1 MMTETH
7 RREQLTE
14 AEARSA
20 AARTAY
26 ETAKTR
32 TAIDGYETML
42 LLDPPDPAEAHYRLA
57 RLFHEAG
64 DPKAKRHVLQ
74 ALEDAPRFRDA
85 QRLLLEIRRAEK
97 TQTKAQPAA
106 TSAKASP

>member
-1 MMTETH
+1 LVPLPY
-7 RREQLTE
+7 RSLARASE
-14 AEARSA
+14 AGGQ
-20 AARTAY
+20 
-26 ETAKTR
+26 TR